1 MLRVAEYF
9 HATDLGRQRTGN
21 EDAYFAR
28 APLFVVADGMGGA
41 QAGEVAS
48 HEATTA
54 FERGLPA
61 GDPGAAL
68 EQTIRE
74 ANRRIHSMSQE
85 DSDRAGMGTTLTAA
99 YLSEDDR
106 LVVAHV
112 GDSRCYLYRDGEL
125 TRLTRDH
132 SLVEELVRRGK
143 LTEEQ
148 AEVHPQRSVITR
160 ALGPEADVEVD
171 VEGFDAKAGDV
182 YLLCSDGLTSMVPES
197 RVRATLEIEAS
208 LEQLGRGLI
217 EAANTAG
224 GRDNITVILFRLE
237 DADADGDGGAYDEQD
252 TQGGADAPRTEEVA
266 AAVREA
272 EEAER
277 SSDHVAVADAPRRT
291 APLPSAGPPDKP
303 HTTAA
308 PAIARRRRRRVPAW
322 LIVTVILLVFVGLA
336 GWMASRAVYFLGTDP
351 GDDRTIVLFRG
362 LPYELPGGLELY
374 EEIAP
379 SGLTIEAVP
388 ESRRDLFTDHKLRSR
403 EDAEELLAEAEKGR
417 LVE

>member
-21 EDAYFAR
+21 EDAYYAR

-48 HEATTA
+48 HEATSA
-54 FERGLPA
+54 FERGLPD
-61 GDPGAAL
+61 GDPAETLA
-68 EQTIRE
+68 ETIRE
-74 ANRRIHSMSQE
+74 ANRRIHAMSQE
-85 DSDRAGMGTTLTAA
+85 SSDRAGMGTTLTAA
-99 YLSEDDR
+99 YLGEDDR
-106 LVVAHV
+106 LTVAHV
-112 GDSRCYLYRDGEL
+112 GDSRCYLFRDSEL

-132 SLVEELVRRGK
+132 SLVEELLRRGK

-148 AEVHPQRSVITR
+148 AETHPQRSVITR
-160 ALGPEADVEVD
+160 ALGPEPDVEVD
-171 VEGFDAKAGDV
+171 VERFAVKHGDV
-182 YLLCSDGLTSMVPES
+182 VLLCSDGLTSMVPEP

-224 GRDNITVILFRLE
+224 GRDNITVILFRVE
-237 DADADGDGGAYDEQD
+237 DAEGAGEAAAEQETRAGDTAL
-252 TQGGADAPRTEEVA
+252 RTEEVE
-266 AAVREA
+266 AAVRDA
-272 EEAER
+272 DER
-277 SSDHVAVADAPRRT
+277 DAAVAVAEAPRRT
-291 APLPSAGPPDKP
+291 APLPPSEAAGKP
-303 HTTAA
+303 LTVAQ
-308 PAIARRRRRRVPAW
+308 PAVKRRRRFRVPGFAIA
-322 LIVTVILLVFVGLA
+322 LVLLVAVVAAA

-351 GDDRTIVLFRG
+351 ADGQTIVLFRG
-362 LPYELPGGLELY
+362 LPYELPGGIELY

-379 SGLTIEAVP
+379 SGLTLDALP
-388 ESRRDLFTDHKLRSR
+388 ESRRKPFVDHKLRSR